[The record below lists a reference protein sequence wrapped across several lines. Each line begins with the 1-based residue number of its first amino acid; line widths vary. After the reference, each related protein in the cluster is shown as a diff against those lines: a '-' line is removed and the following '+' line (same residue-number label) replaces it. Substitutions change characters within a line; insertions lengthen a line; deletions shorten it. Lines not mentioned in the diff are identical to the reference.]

1 MFGLVGGL
9 NKIIVSS
16 REIIKDSAMINVKV
30 EMVLILTGI
39 YTDSPR
45 G

>member
-16 REIIKDSAMINVKV
+16 LEIIKDSVMKNVKICV
-30 EMVLILTGI
+30 RQGSAIVLRISFT
-39 YTDSPR
+39 
-45 G
+45 

>member
-16 REIIKDSAMINVKV
+16 REIIKDSVMKNVKICV
-30 EMVLILTGI
+30 RQGSAIVLRISFT
-39 YTDSPR
+39 
-45 G
+45 